1 MYGVLIILQLLL
13 LPFDLFFLTKDK
25 VLAHGLCVLGTLSV
39 HFETYDTCQCKY
51 LCCCYC
57 SVTKSCLTLRPHRLQ
72 HSRLPCPS
80 LSPGV
85 CSNSCPSGWWCYL
98 TISSSAAPSPF
109 TFNLSQHQGL
119 SSEPVLRI
127 MWPKYWSFSISPSNE
142 YSGLISFTIDRFDLL
157 AVQGTLKSLL

>member
-39 HFETYDTCQCKY
+39 HFETYDTCQCKC

-80 LSPGV
+80 LSPRV
-85 CSNSCPSGWWCYL
+85 CSNSCPLNWWCYL
-98 TISSSAAPSPF
+98 TISLSDAPFSFCLQSFPE
-109 TFNLSQHQGL
+109 LVSQLLKRQNFISCLFIQKYENHHLPHYFFFLFFLCHQ
-119 SSEPVLRI
+119 I
-127 MWPKYWSFSISPSNE
+127 QNKPKRE
-142 YSGLISFTIDRFDLL
+142 
-157 AVQGTLKSLL
+157 LK